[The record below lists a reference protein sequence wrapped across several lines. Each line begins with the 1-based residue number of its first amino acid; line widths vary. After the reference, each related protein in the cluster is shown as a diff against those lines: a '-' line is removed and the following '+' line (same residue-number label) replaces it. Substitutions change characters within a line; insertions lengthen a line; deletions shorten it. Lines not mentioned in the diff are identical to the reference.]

1 MMIIA
6 AGGGGDRR
14 GQQVRIPWK
23 DNENNEMNIF
33 VNDWLVGD
41 LVFSKQHTH
50 KLCFKT
56 FFFNQLLRL
65 KKEVKMF

>member
-1 MMIIA
+1 
-6 AGGGGDRR
+6 
-14 GQQVRIPWK
+14 
-23 DNENNEMNIF
+23 MNIF